1 MHFIYPKWK
10 SLPIIPSNAAMREL
24 YDSKMDLNDVKE
36 ILELGHDCVKGKRKK
51 EVLER
56 CLEKKG
62 RRVKVVVAK
71 GYNYSLKTDCWVVIH
86 VKGIKR

>member
-1 MHFIYPKWK
+1 MHFIYPEWK
-10 SLPIIPSNAAMREL
+10 GLPIIPSDAAMREL
-24 YDSKMDLNDVKE
+24 FDSKMDLIDVKE
-36 ILELGHDCVKGKRKK
+36 ILELGYDCAKSKRKK

-56 CLEKKG
+56 CLERKG
-62 RRVKVVVAK
+62 KSIKVVVAK